1 MPRLPSATAGRRPP
15 GSDPDFSYAQ
25 ALFRELL
32 STSIVLDDDWNPL
45 DPAKKRAV
53 AACRAETELF
63 QTLVELGLLN
73 AYQAS
78 RLRAGKTFGLVLG
91 NYRVLDRLGAG
102 GMGVIYLAEH
112 TLMRKRVAIKTL
124 SLTADQDP
132 RLVSRFTAEIRAVGQ
147 LRHPNIV
154 SAIDAGKVPS
164 RDPDVGTLHYFVME
178 YLPGQDL

>member
-15 GSDPDFSYAQ
+15 GSDPDFCYAQ

-45 DPAKKRAV
+45 DPAKKRAA

-63 QTLVELGLLN
+63 QTLVEFGLLN
-73 AYQAS
+73 AYQAP

-102 GMGVIYLAEH
+102 GMGALYLAEH
-112 TLMRKRVAIKTL
+112 IKMRKGGAMKTFSFPEAQDERLRSRVIEGMR
-124 SLTADQDP
+124 S
-132 RLVSRFTAEIRAVGQ
+132 VSPLGRQPVVGAA
-147 LRHPNIV
+147 RG
-154 SAIDAGKVPS
+154 A
-164 RDPDVGTLHYFVME
+164 R
-178 YLPGQDL
+178 